1 MIYICIPSYNE
12 ARTIGVLLWKIRQVM
27 ASFQRDYQILV
38 VDDGSTDATAKVLE
52 PYTRVLPLT
61 VLRNEERRGYAAS
74 LEMLLREA
82 VHRSSYPRRD
92 VIVTLQA
99 DFTEEPSE
107 IPAFVKR
114 IEGGADV
121 VTGSTLIE
129 PSRLPRTER
138 WLRRALAFL
147 LRRSDWPGNVTD
159 PVSGFRALRVACVKK
174 ALESRNGTPLLR
186 WDGWA
191 ANAELLQLV
200 LPYCR
205 RVEESPVMPRY
216 DRRLR
221 PTRFNTWATARSLFR
236 FLRARPAVNGGAPPA
251 PATGQEA
258 EPATP
263 SAGRGRGASG
273 RRQSRRG
280 GARRRGASA
289 VAAAAP
295 SPEAGAPAAAEAAA
309 PGAVEA
315 GASGAADAG
324 AVAAPA
330 GGPVAE
336 VGEAARRGGRPPRRR
351 GGRRGLRRRGGA
363 RQQAPEAATGGT
375 AAGGESRIHDNEVG
389 PK

>member
-1 MIYICIPSYNE
+1 MKAGAADVIYICIPSYNE

-27 ASFQRDYQILV
+27 ATFQRDYQLLV

-82 VHRSSYPRRD
+82 VRRSSYPRRD

-121 VTGSTLIE
+121 VTGSTVVE
-129 PSRLPRTER
+129 PARLPRAER
-138 WLRRALAFL
+138 WMRRALAFL
-147 LRRSDWPGNVTD
+147 LRRSDWPGPVTD

-174 ALESRNGTPLLR
+174 AMASRNGGPLLR

-200 LPYCR
+200 RPYCR
-205 RVEESPVMPRY
+205 RMEESPVLPRY

-221 PTRFNTWATARSLFR
+221 PTRFNTWATARSLLR
-236 FLRARPAVNGGAPPA
+236 FLRARPAANGVAQPG
-251 PATGQEA
+251 PATAQGS
-258 EPATP
+258 EPAAAG
-263 SAGRGRGASG
+263 AGRGRGAPG
-273 RRQSRRG
+273 RRPRRRPP
-280 GARRRGASA
+280 RRRGSA
-289 VAAAAP
+289 VAVAAP
-295 SPEAGAPAAAEAAA
+295 APEAGAPDGPTGQPAAE
-309 PGAVEA
+309 E
-315 GASGAADAG
+315 
-324 AVAAPA
+324 
-330 GGPVAE
+330 
-336 VGEAARRGGRPPRRR
+336 GEAARRRARPPRRR
-351 GGRRGLRRRGGA
+351 GGRRGPRRRGGA
-363 RQQAPEAATGGT
+363 RDQAPEAATGGP
-375 AAGGESRIHDNEVG
+375 AASGESRIHDNEVG